1 MKHRGEAAE
10 IWYSQ
15 DPHPQVGDTEMGRY
29 SQLQKF
35 SSRSKGANPH
45 FRLPSPRVMDQED
58 APLENLALEVTCG
71 HVRENWRAVGN
82 GAQLFKDTCKFSHI

>member
-1 MKHRGEAAE
+1 MKHGGEAAE

-35 SSRSKGANPH
+35 SSRSK
-45 FRLPSPRVMDQED
+45 
-58 APLENLALEVTCG
+58 
-71 HVRENWRAVGN
+71 
-82 GAQLFKDTCKFSHI
+82 